1 MTERSILSLPSLP
14 LPYFLES
21 GKELYMPGES
31 HPNRRNLGV
40 FDLIL
45 VQRGCL
51 FLGEE
56 DVQWSLR
63 TGDMAILLPDA
74 YHYAVQECQEETA
87 FYWLHFQTPAS
98 SCVINHDAAI
108 SRSIKLPRQGPVPYP
123 VQVYQLFESL
133 HLLATE
139 PGSTAFW
146 QEQKLFIELLEML
159 DPSRSDQ
166 EQSRVRKI
174 AEQIE
179 SYIKI
184 HYREPISNARL
195 SSDLHFHYNY
205 LTRCMKE
212 SHGVTPTE
220 FLLQYR
226 LDQAKRLLLTTKWSM
241 AQIAEHVGFQN
252 PPYFSRRFSARFGTS
267 PLQFRKQYT
276 E

>member
-1 MTERSILSLPSLP
+1 MTERSVLSIPSPP

-21 GKELYMPGES
+21 GKTHYMPGES

-40 FDLIL
+40 YDLIL
-45 VQRGCL
+45 VQCGCL

-56 DVQWSLR
+56 DMQWALGA
-63 TGDMAILLPDA
+63 GDCVVLLPDA
-74 YHYAVQECQEETA
+74 YHYAVQGCREATS
-87 FYWLHFQTPAS
+87 FYWLHFQTSTLDAS
-98 SCVINHDAAI
+98 EYDSI
-108 SRSIKLPRQGPVPYP
+108 SHNIQLPKQRRIPYP
-123 VQVYQLFESL
+123 EQAYQLFESL
-133 HLLATE
+133 HLLTTE
-139 PGSTAFW
+139 PRSTAFW
-146 QEQKLFIELLEML
+146 REQTLFIELLELL

-166 EQSRVRKI
+166 EQSRVRKV
-174 AEQIE
+174 AEQVE
-179 SYIKI
+179 SYIKM

-220 FLLQYR
+220 YLLQYR

-241 AQIAEHVGFQN
+241 ARIAEHVGFQY
-252 PPYFSRRFSARFGTS
+252 PPYFSRRFSARFGLS

>member
-1 MTERSILSLPSLP
+1 MTERSVLTFPSPP

-21 GKELYMPGES
+21 GKTHYMPGET

-40 FDLIL
+40 YDLIL
-45 VQRGCL
+45 VQCGCL

-56 DVQWSLR
+56 DMQWALGA
-63 TGDMAILLPDA
+63 GDCVVLLPDA
-74 YHYAVQECQEETA
+74 YHYAVQGCQEETA
-87 FYWLHFQTPAS
+87 FYWLHFQTS
-98 SCVINHDAAI
+98 TLDVSEYDSI
-108 SRSIKLPRQGPVPYP
+108 SHNIQLPKQRRIPYP
-123 VQVYQLFESL
+123 EQAYQLFESL

-139 PGSTAFW
+139 PRSTAFW
-146 QEQKLFIELLEML
+146 REQTLFIELLELL

-166 EQSRVRKI
+166 EQSRVRKV
-174 AEQIE
+174 AEQVE
-179 SYIKI
+179 SYIKM

-220 FLLQYR
+220 YLLQYR
-226 LDQAKRLLLTTKWSM
+226 LDQAKRLLLTTQWSM
-241 AQIAEHVGFQN
+241 ARIAEHVGFQY
-252 PPYFSRRFSARFGTS
+252 PPYFSRRFSARFGLS